1 MRNNIQDWIN
11 TAQQSLRELQVEEIR
26 ASGILPDNGN
36 NFSPVIG
43 YPPHTMLPKMAPE
56 AVFDSYK
63 TRPTNPITAYAH
75 IPFCPSRCTYCHW
88 ITKTKSPQQ
97 EVDDYLEHIEREMVL
112 YKNALGYE
120 TIPASSALVGGGTPT
135 YLSANQLERFL
146 KAFTTHFDLSNSTQF
161 SVEAEP
167 TTLLGEEGLARLRVM
182 KDYGVDRISLGV
194 QSFDDPILAA
204 MGRTHNN
211 ADSLHAIDQIRK
223 AGFDNLFIDLIYAYP
238 NQSIEQWIEGMLTA
252 VSLDINGYQL
262 FRLRI
267 NQYGDRQGNIVKAF
281 EKDPS
286 HFPDATPVWLMK
298 TLGTLI
304 SEQSGYP
311 EQQTNMFARNA
322 DDISHYTRDWCCRLY
337 DIAGVGVSS
346 FSNLRGTFTQNIGHH
361 DLENYYRPIREG
373 HSPIDR
379 GKLRSTDEE
388 TRRSFILPLKNDYV
402 DKNEFA
408 RRTGQ
413 MASVYFAKEIQWL
426 NGLGLVEE
434 DASSIRLTTRGR
446 FFADEVAAQF
456 FDPRYLTHPDVK
468 KARKLA
474 NIGD

>member
-1 MRNNIQDWIN
+1 MHRNIKDWIEAAKQN
-11 TAQQSLRELQVEEIR
+11 LQELQVEEIR
-26 ASGILPDNGN
+26 ASGILPNGGN
-36 NFSPVIG
+36 TYSPVIG
-43 YPPHTMLPKMAPE
+43 YPPHTMFPDITTE
-56 AVFDSYK
+56 EVFDGYQQ
-63 TRPTNPITAYAH
+63 RPANPITAYAH

-88 ITKTKSPQQ
+88 ITKTKSPEQ

-112 YKNALGYE
+112 YKNALGYDA
-120 TIPASSALVGGGTPT
+120 IPASSALIGGGTPT
-135 YLSANQLERFL
+135 YLNVAQLERFL
-146 KAFTTHFDLSNSTQF
+146 EAFTNHFDLSNCSQF

-211 ADSLHAIDQIRK
+211 ADSLHAIEQIHK
-223 AGFDNLFIDLIYAYP
+223 TDFNNLFIDLIYGYP
-238 NQSIEQWIEGMLTA
+238 NQSLEQWIENMLTT

-267 NQYGDRQGNIVKAF
+267 NQYGDRRGNIINAF
-281 EKDPS
+281 EKDPA
-286 HFPDATPVWLMK
+286 HFPDASLIWLMK

-304 SEQSGYP
+304 SEHAGYS
-311 EQQTNMFARNA
+311 EQQTNMFARKA
-322 DDISHYTRDWCCRLY
+322 EDISHYTRDWCCRLY

-361 DLENYYRPIREG
+361 DLEKYYQPIREG
-373 HSPIDR
+373 RSPIDR
-379 GKLRSTDEE
+379 GKVRSADEE
-388 TRRSFILPLKNDYV
+388 TRRSFILPLKNEHL
-402 DKNEFA
+402 DKKEFT

-413 MASVYFAKEIQWL
+413 IANDYFAEEIHWL
-426 NGLGLVEE
+426 GELGLLKE
-434 DASSIRLTTRGR
+434 DIQTIRLTTRGR

-456 FDPRYLTHPDVK
+456 FDPRYLTNLDVK
-468 KARKLA
+468 KARNQA
-474 NIGD
+474 NLKR